1 MRITEHSI
9 EDFAIKLLEHLGYE
23 YIYAPNIAPEFPSD
37 GGVAAAGGR
46 GGIFP
51 SSGGVPAAGGRGGI
65 FPSSGGVPAAGGR
78 GGIFPS
84 SGGVPA
90 AGGRGGQDQRTS
102 YEEILLTH
110 RLAEAVRRINPTVPP
125 AAQEEAI
132 KEIQRIHS
140 PELLTNNESFHRL
153 LTEGIKVSYQ
163 KDGQQRG
170 DLVWLIDFNTP
181 ENNDFIVA
189 NQFTVV
195 EDGVNKRPDV
205 ILFVNGIP
213 LVVIELK
220 NAADENATIKSAFR
234 QIETYKAVIP
244 SLFTYN
250 AFTIISDG
258 LEARAGTLSSGMS
271 RFMAWKSAD
280 GKEEAS
286 HLVSQMETLI
296 NGMLNKE
303 TLLDLVR
310 HFIVFEKSKKEDSK
324 TGVTTIS
331 TVKKLAA
338 YHQYYAVNRAVES
351 AMRATG
357 YSPSLKGWHQPAA
370 DDGVVN
376 SPSLKGWHQPAADDG
391 VVNSPSLKGWH
402 QPAADDGVVNSPSL
416 KGWHQPAADD
426 GVVNS
431 PSLKGWHQP
440 AADDGVVNSP
450 SLKGWHQPAADD
462 GVVNSPSLKGWHQ
475 PAADDG
481 VVNSPSL
488 KGWHQPA
495 ADDGVVNSPSL
506 KGWHRPEGDDGVVK
520 RTSKNYF
527 SLPYNPKLKDRAREL
542 RKAGNLP
549 EVLFWNEVKNKQ
561 FKGYD
566 FDRQKIIGN
575 YIVDFYCSNCQVV
588 IEIDGSSHDDKVEYD
603 AERDAFLESLGLTVI
618 HIPVNDIMKQ
628 ISSVMNMLHEH
639 PALAGTK
646 ESPHPPAVG
655 TPPEEGDFVQE
666 SPESY
671 GVAGVKSQPKGDRK
685 GGVVWHTQGSGK
697 SLSMVFFTG
706 KIVLALNNP
715 TVVVIT
721 DRNDLDDQLFDTF
734 ASSTQLLRQ
743 EPKQIENRNDLKEK
757 LKVASGGVIFTTI
770 QKFSPEEGNVYE
782 TLSERENIVVIA
794 DEAHRT
800 QYGFKAKTVDEKDE
814 QGNVIGKKTVYGF
827 AKYMRDALPNATY
840 IGFTGTPIEST
851 DVNTPAVF
859 GNYIDVYDIA
869 QAVEDGATV
878 RIYYESRL
886 AKVNLSEEG
895 KKLVEELDDEL
906 DGEELTETQK
916 AKAKWTQLEALIGSE
931 NRIKN
936 VANDIIQHF
945 GQRQE
950 VFEGK
955 GMIVAMSRRIAADLY
970 GEIIKLKPEWHS
982 ADLDKGVIKV
992 VMTAASSDGEKIAKH
1007 HTTKQQRRMLA
1018 DRMKDPDDELK
1029 LVIVRDMWLTGF
1041 DAPSM
1046 HTLYIDKPMKG
1057 HNLMQA
1063 IARVNRVYKDKPGGL
1078 VVDYLG
1084 IASDLKKALSFYSD
1098 AGGKGDPTI
1107 AQAQAV
1113 ELMLEKLEVVSQM
1126 YSEFPSVGG
1135 VSATGGRG
1143 GFPYEDYF
1151 QAETGQKLSMI
1162 LAAEEH
1168 ILGLE
1173 DGKKRYINEVTALSK
1188 AFAIAVPHEQAMD
1201 VKDEVSFFQA
1211 VKARLAKFD
1220 GTGSGRTDEEIET
1233 TIRQVIDQALVS
1245 EQVIDVFDAAGIK
1258 KPDISILSEDFL
1270 MELKGMEHKNVALEV
1285 LKKLLNDEIIARS
1298 KKNLVKSK
1306 SLKEM
1311 LENSIKK
1318 YHNKILTAAEVMD
1331 ELIKLSK
1338 EIVNMDSE
1346 AKKLGLSD
1354 FEYAFYTA
1362 VANNDSAKQLM
1373 QQDKLRE
1380 LAVILTERVKQ
1391 NASIDWTIKESV
1403 RAKLKVIIKRTLR
1416 QYGYPPDMQKLATET
1431 VLKQAEMIA
1440 NELSN

>member
-1 MRITEHSI
+1 MSRITEHSI
-9 EDFAIKLLEHLGYE
+9 EGFAIKLLEHLGYE
-23 YIYAPNIAPEFPSD
+23 YIYAPSIAYDGENPERS
-37 GGVAAAGGR
+37 
-46 GGIFP
+46 
-51 SSGGVPAAGGRGGI
+51 
-65 FPSSGGVPAAGGR
+65 
-78 GGIFPS
+78 
-84 SGGVPA
+84 
-90 AGGRGGQDQRTS
+90 S

-110 RLAEAVRRINPTVPP
+110 RMAEAVRRINPTIPP

-170 DLVWLIDFNTP
+170 DLVWLIDFNSP
-181 ENNDFIVA
+181 KNNDFIVA
-189 NQFTVV
+189 NQFTVI
-195 EDGVNKRPDV
+195 ENGVNKRPDI

-234 QIETYKAVIP
+234 QIETYKATIP
-244 SLFTYN
+244 NLFAYN
-250 AFTIISDG
+250 AFCVISDG

-296 NGMLNKE
+296 NGMLNKG

-310 HFIVFEKSKKEDSK
+310 HFIVFEKSKKEDAQ
-324 TGVTTIS
+324 TGITTIS

-357 YSPSLKGWHQPAA
+357 YNSPPEEGWSKT
-370 DDGVVN
+370 GVVPN
-376 SPSLKGWHQPAADDG
+376 PRIKEITRA
-391 VVNSPSLKGWH
+391 
-402 QPAADDGVVNSPSL
+402 
-416 KGWHQPAADD
+416 
-426 GVVNS
+426 
-431 PSLKGWHQP
+431 
-440 AADDGVVNSP
+440 
-450 SLKGWHQPAADD
+450 
-462 GVVNSPSLKGWHQ
+462 
-475 PAADDG
+475 
-481 VVNSPSL
+481 
-488 KGWHQPA
+488 
-495 ADDGVVNSPSL
+495 
-506 KGWHRPEGDDGVVK
+506 
-520 RTSKNYF
+520 SKNYF
-527 SLPYNPKLKDRAREL
+527 SLPYNPKLKERAREL

-549 EVLFWNEVKNKQ
+549 EVLFWNQVKNKQ

-575 YIVDFYCSNCQVV
+575 YIVDFYCGNCQVV
-588 IEIDGSSHDDKVEYD
+588 IEIDGAIHDFQQEYD
-603 AERDAFLESLGLTVI
+603 ADRDSFLQSLGLTVI
-618 HIPVNDIMKQ
+618 RIPAVDVLNKLDHTIESLK
-628 ISSVMNMLHEH
+628 NH
-639 PALAGTK
+639 PALTD
-646 ESPHPPAVG
+646 
-655 TPPEEGDFVQE
+655 TPPQEGNFVME
-666 SPESY
+666 SPENY
-671 GVAGVKSQPKGDRK
+671 GVSGVKSQPKGDRK

-706 KIVLALNNP
+706 KIVLALDNP

-734 ASSTQLLRQ
+734 AASTQLLRQ
-743 EPKQIENRNDLKEK
+743 EPKQVENRSDLKEK

-800 QYGFKAKTVDEKDE
+800 QYGFKAKTVDDKDE
-814 QGNVIGKKTVYGF
+814 HGNVIGKKTVYGF

-970 GEIIKLKPEWHS
+970 AEIIKLKPEWHS
-982 ADLDKGVIKV
+982 DDLDKGVIKV
-992 VMTAASSDGEKIAKH
+992 VMTSSSSDGPKIAKH

-1084 IASDLKKALSFYSD
+1084 IASDLKRALSFYSD

-1126 YSEFPSVGG
+1126 FN
-1135 VSATGGRG
+1135 

-1151 QAETGQKLSMI
+1151 QADTGQKLSMI
-1162 LAAEEH
+1162 LAAEEY

-1173 DGKKRYINEVTALSK
+1173 DGKKRYINEVTALSRV
-1188 AFAIAVPHEQAMD
+1188 FAIAIPHEQAMD

-1220 GTGSGRTDEEIET
+1220 STDSGRTDEEIET

-1270 MELKGMEHKNVALEV
+1270 MELKGMQHKNVALEV
-1285 LKKLLNDEIIARS
+1285 LKKLLNDEIKARS

-1311 LENSIKK
+1311 LEDSIKK

-1338 EIVNMDSE
+1338 EIVNMDNE

-1380 LAVILTERVKQ
+1380 LAIILTERVKQ

-1440 NELSN
+1440 KELTI

>member
-1 MRITEHSI
+1 MTRITEHSI

-23 YIYAPNIAPEFPSD
+23 YIYAPSIAHDGENPERS
-37 GGVAAAGGR
+37 
-46 GGIFP
+46 
-51 SSGGVPAAGGRGGI
+51 
-65 FPSSGGVPAAGGR
+65 
-78 GGIFPS
+78 
-84 SGGVPA
+84 
-90 AGGRGGQDQRTS
+90 S

-125 AAQEEAI
+125 TAQEEAI

-189 NQFTVV
+189 NQFTVI

-310 HFIVFEKSKKEDSK
+310 HFIVFEKSKKEDAK

-357 YSPSLKGWHQPAA
+357 YTLEKSLSRLGGKTP
-370 DDGVVN
+370 
-376 SPSLKGWHQPAADDG
+376 
-391 VVNSPSLKGWH
+391 
-402 QPAADDGVVNSPSL
+402 
-416 KGWHQPAADD
+416 
-426 GVVNS
+426 
-431 PSLKGWHQP
+431 
-440 AADDGVVNSP
+440 
-450 SLKGWHQPAADD
+450 
-462 GVVNSPSLKGWHQ
+462 
-475 PAADDG
+475 
-481 VVNSPSL
+481 
-488 KGWHQPA
+488 
-495 ADDGVVNSPSL
+495 
-506 KGWHRPEGDDGVVK
+506 
-520 RTSKNYF
+520 TS
-527 SLPYNPKLKDRAREL
+527 
-542 RKAGNLP
+542 
-549 EVLFWNEVKNKQ
+549 
-561 FKGYD
+561 
-566 FDRQKIIGN
+566 
-575 YIVDFYCSNCQVV
+575 
-588 IEIDGSSHDDKVEYD
+588 
-603 AERDAFLESLGLTVI
+603 
-618 HIPVNDIMKQ
+618 M
-628 ISSVMNMLHEH
+628 VM
-639 PALAGTK
+639 
-646 ESPHPPAVG
+646 
-655 TPPEEGDFVQE
+655 E

-706 KIVLALNNP
+706 KIVLALDNP

-743 EPKQIENRNDLKEK
+743 EPKQIENRNDLKVK
-757 LKVASGGVIFTTI
+757 LQVASGGVIFTTI

-814 QGNVIGKKTVYGF
+814 HGNVIGKKTVYGF

-895 KKLVEELDDEL
+895 KKLVEELDEEL
-906 DGEELTETQK
+906 DAEELTETQK

-970 GEIIKLKPEWHS
+970 DEIIKIKPDWHS
-982 ADLDKGVIKV
+982 DDLDKGVIKV
-992 VMTAASSDGEKIAKH
+992 VMTSSSSDGPKIAKH
-1007 HTTKQQRRMLA
+1007 HTTKQQRRTLA

-1126 YSEFPSVGG
+1126 YS
-1135 VSATGGRG
+1135 

-1173 DGKKRYINEVTALSK
+1173 NGKKRYINEVTSLSK

-1201 VKDEVSFFQA
+1201 VKDVVSFFQA
-1211 VKARLAKFD
+1211 VKARLAKYD
-1220 GTGSGRTDEEIET
+1220 STGSGRTDEEIET

-1285 LKKLLNDEIIARS
+1285 LKKLLNDEIKARS

-1311 LENSIKK
+1311 LEQAIKK
-1318 YHNKILTAAEVMD
+1318 YQNKILTAAEVMD

-1346 AKKLGLSD
+1346 AKNLGLTD

-1440 NELSN
+1440 KELTTD